1 MKTSMITII
10 LVITIIALILTG
22 IGGWLDLTDSAL
34 PLHFTREHAW
44 NDATFLMLIAIL
56 LAILYSSST

>member
-1 MKTSMITII
+1 MKSSMITII
-10 LVITIIALILTG
+10 LILTIIAFILTG
-22 IGGWLDLTDSAL
+22 VGGWLDLTNTEL

-44 NDATFLMLIAIL
+44 NDAIFLLLVAIL